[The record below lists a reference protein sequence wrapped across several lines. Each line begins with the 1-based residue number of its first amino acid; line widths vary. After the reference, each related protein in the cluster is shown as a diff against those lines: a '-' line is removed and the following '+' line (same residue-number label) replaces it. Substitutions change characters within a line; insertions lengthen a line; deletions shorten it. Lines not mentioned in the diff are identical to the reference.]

1 MSALLK
7 LNQVTK
13 TYGSRT
19 ILDRIDLTLD
29 YGESLA
35 ITGPS
40 GCGKSTLLNI
50 VGLLESPSSG
60 KIQIEKHPYP
70 SVNSAKASA
79 IRRELI
85 SYLFQSYALIQSKS
99 ALENV
104 MLGMK
109 YVDGSTKQK
118 KAKALQ
124 MLSRLGLGHVAN
136 DKVVTLSGG
145 EQQRV
150 ALARCVL
157 KPGKLILADE
167 PTGALDPHLANVVLK
182 EILQLQHEF
191 GKSLIVVTHD
201 LKVAA
206 ACDRQLQLAV
216 HQR

>member
-1 MSALLK
+1 
-7 LNQVTK
+7 
-13 TYGSRT
+13 
-19 ILDRIDLTLD
+19 
-29 YGESLA
+29 
-35 ITGPS
+35 
-40 GCGKSTLLNI
+40 
-50 VGLLESPSSG
+50 
-60 KIQIEKHPYP
+60 
-70 SVNSAKASA
+70 
-79 IRRELI
+79 
-85 SYLFQSYALIQSKS
+85 
-99 ALENV
+99 

>member
-191 GKSLIVVTHD
+191 GKSLIVVTHN

>member
-70 SVNSAKASA
+70 SVNSAKASV

-206 ACDRQLQLAV
+206 ACDRQLQLAL